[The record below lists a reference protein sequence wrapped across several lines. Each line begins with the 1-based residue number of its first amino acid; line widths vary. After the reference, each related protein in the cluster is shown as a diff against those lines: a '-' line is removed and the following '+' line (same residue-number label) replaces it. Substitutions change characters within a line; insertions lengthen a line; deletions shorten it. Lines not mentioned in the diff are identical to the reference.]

1 MDGGTDKN
9 TTAKA
14 RECQFFQWNEGS
26 PSPNLSLTQQDRSHT
41 KEGKRKEG
49 REATGEKQNSIRFAV
64 PKMVSVHN
72 ENTLTFSPRESLN
85 ILPKDKTPK
94 LCQQRIRF
102 RT

>member
-1 MDGGTDKN
+1 MDGRTDMN

-49 REATGEKQNSIRFAV
+49 REATGEKSREEKQKKTKNKTLSALQFPRWSQSIT
-64 PKMVSVHN
+64 K
-72 ENTLTFSPRESLN
+72 TL
-85 ILPKDKTPK
+85 
-94 LCQQRIRF
+94 
-102 RT
+102 

>member
-1 MDGGTDKN
+1 MDGGTDMN

-49 REATGEKQNSIRFAV
+49 REATGEKAGRRNKRKTKTKLYPLCSSQDG
-64 PKMVSVHN
+64 
-72 ENTLTFSPRESLN
+72 LSP
-85 ILPKDKTPK
+85 
-94 LCQQRIRF
+94 
-102 RT
+102 